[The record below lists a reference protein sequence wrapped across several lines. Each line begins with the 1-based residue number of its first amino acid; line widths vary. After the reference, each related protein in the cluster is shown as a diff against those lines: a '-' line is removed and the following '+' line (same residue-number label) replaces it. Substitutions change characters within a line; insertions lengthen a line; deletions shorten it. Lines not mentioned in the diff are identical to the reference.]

1 MNRRD
6 FLKSSGGVALFGTA
20 PGLSGAFETQPT
32 GPTISSV
39 LAPWRPGMLDLHH
52 INTGRGNATLA
63 VMPDGTS
70 LLIDAG
76 ASGTQGPAMCPARPD
91 ESGRPG
97 EWIGRYVQ
105 RQLQGAGRTQ
115 QDNARLDYALITH
128 LHGDHIGDVTAQSSA
143 SQDGKYRL
151 TGISDVAEVVPVDT
165 LIDRGWPAYDTPVR
179 VSAPPALNY
188 IAFVQ
193 AAAGRGMRVERVKV
207 GSSDQIRL
215 RTPERYPGFGVRMLS
230 GNGAVWTGEGAESRS
245 RFPQNAI
252 QARDEITAENGL
264 SIGLRIHYGAFSYF
278 TGGDLNCDTNYGRET
293 WRDVETPVAQAS
305 GQVSVSTCN
314 HHGYFDACGPEFVRA
329 LRPRVWVLQSWHA
342 SHPALSTLANLYSQE
357 LYPGPRDV
365 FCLGLHPAAGLAC
378 GRFSDQ
384 FKSRQG
390 HVLVRVAPG
399 GHKFQVL
406 VIDDRDESGR
416 VQAVFG
422 PYAS

>member
-6 FLKSSGGVALFGTA
+6 FLRTSGGAALFGAA
-20 PGLSGAFETQPT
+20 PAFSSALESQLA
-32 GPTISSV
+32 GSV
-39 LAPWRPGMLDLHH
+39 LAPWSPGTLDLHH
-52 INTGRGNATLA
+52 INTGRGNATLC

-91 ESGRPG
+91 ESRRPG

-105 RQLQGAGRTQ
+105 RELRATGQAKL
-115 QDNARLDYALITH
+115 NYALITH
-128 LHGDHIGDVTAQSSA
+128 LHGDHIGDVMAQSPPSR
-143 SQDGKYRL
+143 DGKYRL
-151 TGISDVAEVVPVDT
+151 TGISDVAELVPIDT
-165 LIDRGWPAYDTPVR
+165 LIDRGYPAYDTPVR
-179 VSAPPALNY
+179 ISAPPALNY

-193 AAAGRGMRVERVKV
+193 AAAERGMHAERVKV

-215 RTPERYPGFGVRMLS
+215 KTLERYPEFSVRMLS
-230 GNGAVWTGEGAESRS
+230 GNGAVWTGEGGESRS

-252 QARDEITAENGL
+252 QPRDEITVENSL
-264 SIGLRIHYGAFSYF
+264 SIALRIHYGAFSYF
-278 TGGDLNCDTNYGRET
+278 TGGDLNCDTNYGREP
-293 WRDVETPVAQAS
+293 WRDAETPCAQAA

-357 LYPGPRDV
+357 LYQGPRDV

-384 FKSRQG
+384 FKSREG

-399 GHKFQVL
+399 GHSFQVI
-406 VIDDRDESGR
+406 VVSDGDESGH

-422 PYAS
+422 PYSS